1 MNIKLLF
8 LASIFLVF
16 FTNIIAQKKTATF
29 KDGTKIDYEI
39 LKNHTDQM
47 TPFTMDIYFEYP
59 YNNFINLSYFIPKIC
74 YTEVNTNGSGG
85 GIGSLFFFHSFEK
98 TKTKKMPIASNVDS
112 RGGTVFVVK
121 DDLIKKTYIGGHIE
135 YNYLSNNSFIETQT
149 HEIAIGL
156 GLFSGKFVR
165 LVSDEKRKRKLKT
178 TLSIYSDLLIY
189 SDSSTVTPPI
199 GFRVVGQTRTMGSM
213 LGLTLKLGVV
223 YYDKIYPIIGAG
235 FLTFF

>member
-1 MNIKLLF
+1 MNIKQLF
-8 LASIFLVF
+8 IVSVLLVF
-16 FTNIIAQKKTATF
+16 FTNILAQKKTATF

-59 YNNFINLSYFIPKIC
+59 YNNFINLSYFIPKVC
-74 YTEVNTNGSGG
+74 YLEANTNGSGG
-85 GIGSLFFFHSFEK
+85 GIGGLLFFYSYEK
-98 TKTKKMPIASNVDS
+98 TKTKKMPIASSVDY

-121 DDLIKKTYIGGHIE
+121 DDLIKKTYIGGHVE
-135 YNYLSNNSFIETQT
+135 YNFISKNNFISSQT
-149 HEIAIGL
+149 HEIALGL

-165 LVSDEKRKRKLKT
+165 LISDENRKRKLKT

-189 SDSSTVTPPI
+189 SDSSAVTPPL
-199 GFRVVGQTRTMGSM
+199 GYRVVGQTRTMGSK
-213 LGLTLKLGVV
+213 LGLTLKLGAL
-223 YYDKIYPIIGAG
+223 YYDKVYPIIGAG